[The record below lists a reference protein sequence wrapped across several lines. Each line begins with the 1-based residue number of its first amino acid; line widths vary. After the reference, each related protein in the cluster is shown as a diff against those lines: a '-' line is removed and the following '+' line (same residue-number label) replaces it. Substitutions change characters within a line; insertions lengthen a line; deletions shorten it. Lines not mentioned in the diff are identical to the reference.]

1 MTEIRTVTVENM
13 KRFLIFAFLIFAAG
27 VSLPRAQ
34 DNSVEGARS
43 VLVQFAELSGQKA
56 LQTEAARKI
65 LTGELADLKADSFGR
80 LADAPD
86 KILPLDKTRAVGR
99 FQFTGDDNRSEDVY
113 FYLRFENGWKI
124 YALRALALP
133 KFLREYYAILKGKPD
148 LTEEE
153 KRELARLKLL
163 FAPDAELK
171 KWFAE
176 NRSRLE
182 KFVVAAAQ
190 SKKGKIDF
198 YVGFSDK
205 TSPEAAQLREM
216 NLSLLSVKTNGNV
229 EIVIGG
235 ITDNTV
241 GFLYSPA
248 KTPPAVSTLEY
259 IWVEE
264 IADGWYLFRTT

>member
-1 MTEIRTVTVENM
+1 M

-27 VSLPRAQ
+27 VSLSRAQ
-34 DNSVEGARS
+34 DGSVDGARD
-43 VLVQFAELSGQKA
+43 VLLQIAQLSRQKA
-56 LQTEAARKI
+56 LQTEAARRI
-65 LTGELADLKADSFGR
+65 LTGELTDLKADSFGR

-86 KILPLDKTRAVGR
+86 KILPLDKTHAVGR
-99 FQFTGDDNRSEDVY
+99 FQFTGDDNHSEDVY

-133 KFLREYYAILKGKPD
+133 KFLRDYYAILKSKPD
-148 LTEEE
+148 STEEE
-153 KRELARLKLL
+153 KRELANLKLL
-163 FAPDAELK
+163 FASDAELK
-171 KWFAE
+171 NWFAE
-176 NRSRLE
+176 NRRALE
-182 KFVVAAAQ
+182 KFAVAAQ
-190 SKKGKIDF
+190 SKKGKNDF

-205 TSPEAAQLREM
+205 NSPEAAQLREM

-264 IADGWYLFRTT
+264 IAPGWYLFRTT